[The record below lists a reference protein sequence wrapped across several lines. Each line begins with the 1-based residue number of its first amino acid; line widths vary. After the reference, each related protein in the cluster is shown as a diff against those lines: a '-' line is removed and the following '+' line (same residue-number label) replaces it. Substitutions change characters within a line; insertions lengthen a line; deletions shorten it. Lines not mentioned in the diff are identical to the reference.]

1 MKLQVVEYCV
11 LGIMLTLGVAACS
24 ANDADSEGKFELGLT
39 ISDDAHPADVGLP
52 KYPGSK
58 PYKENDE
65 SGSGANIGFSSPLF
79 GLKVAA
85 MKMETP
91 DSPEKVAHFYR
102 QALTRYGTVLECSGH
117 AKQHASARESNSKD
131 DALEC
136 DSEDQDAHELVY
148 KVGSL
153 GDQRI
158 VAI

>member
-1 MKLQVVEYCV
+1 
-11 LGIMLTLGVAACS
+11 
-24 ANDADSEGKFELGLT
+24 
-39 ISDDAHPADVGLP
+39 
-52 KYPGSK
+52 
-58 PYKENDE
+58 
-65 SGSGANIGFSSPLF
+65 
-79 GLKVAA
+79 

-148 KVGSL
+148 KVGTQ

-158 VAI
+158 VAIKPHNAGARFSLVRVDVRGDSKE